1 MSTTNTLFVMVASIL
16 VFFMTPGLAFFY
28 GGMVS
33 RRNSVNTLLSVFFI
47 SGLAIILWVVL
58 GYSLSFNGNV
68 FGLVGNLHAMMMSN
82 VRLDQLT
89 TGKIPLGLYSLFQ
102 MMFAIITPAL
112 FVGAIVGRVRF
123 KFLMVFI
130 ICWSVCVYYPLVHM
144 IWGNG
149 LLSKLGALDFAGG
162 TVVHINAGITALV
175 LSIMVGP
182 RSHPEDEH
190 ANHSWILLGT
200 AILWIGWYGFNAGSA
215 LAINDV
221 AMQAMITTTIATA
234 ASMVAWQLLEVWRV
248 GHITLVG
255 TCSGALCGLVAIT
268 PAAGYVAIDSAL
280 WIGLIGSV
288 VSFLFVTLIKPKI
301 HLDDTLDAFGCHGV
315 SGIWGSIATGLFA
328 SHAINSHVTSDGL
341 FVGGGWHLFNIQLIT
356 TIIVIAWTFIIS
368 MLLIK
373 LISHW
378 MQIRVSSD
386 DEILGLDLSQHNEPL
401 HSTRLASERTE

>member
-47 SGLAIILWVVL
+47 SGLAIILWVTL

-200 AILWIGWYGFNAGSA
+200 AILWLGWYGFNAGSA

-221 AMQAMITTTIATA
+221 AMQVMITTTIATA

-288 VSFLFVTLIKPKI
+288 VSFLFVTLIKPRI

-328 SHAINSHVTSDGL
+328 SHAINGHVTSDGL
-341 FVGGGWHLFNIQLIT
+341 FVGGGWHLFSIQLLT
-356 TIIVIAWTFIIS
+356 TIIVIAWTLIIS

-373 LISHW
+373 FISYW
-378 MQIRVSSD
+378 MQIRFCSN

>member
-47 SGLAIILWVVL
+47 SGLAIILWVIL

-268 PAAGYVAIDSAL
+268 PAAGYVAIDGAI
-280 WIGLIGSV
+280 WIGLIGSI
-288 VSFLFVTLIKPKI
+288 VSFLFVTLIKPRI

-328 SHAINSHVTSDGL
+328 SHAINSDVTSDGL
-341 FVGGGWHLFNIQLIT
+341 FVGGGWHLFNI
-356 TIIVIAWTFIIS
+356 
-368 MLLIK
+368 
-373 LISHW
+373 
-378 MQIRVSSD
+378 
-386 DEILGLDLSQHNEPL
+386 
-401 HSTRLASERTE
+401 

>member
-288 VSFLFVTLIKPKI
+288 VSFLFVTLIKPRI

-315 SGIWGSIATGLFA
+315 IVESGVVLRRAYLP
-328 SHAINSHVTSDGL
+328 VM
-341 FVGGGWHLFNIQLIT
+341 QLT
-356 TIIVIAWTFIIS
+356 V
-368 MLLIK
+368 MLLVMAYLLVAVGIY
-373 LISHW
+373 LIF
-378 MQIRVSSD
+378 
-386 DEILGLDLSQHNEPL
+386 NY
-401 HSTRLASERTE
+401 

>member
-200 AILWIGWYGFNAGSA
+200 AILWIG
-215 LAINDV
+215 
-221 AMQAMITTTIATA
+221 
-234 ASMVAWQLLEVWRV
+234 
-248 GHITLVG
+248 
-255 TCSGALCGLVAIT
+255 
-268 PAAGYVAIDSAL
+268 
-280 WIGLIGSV
+280 
-288 VSFLFVTLIKPKI
+288 
-301 HLDDTLDAFGCHGV
+301 
-315 SGIWGSIATGLFA
+315 
-328 SHAINSHVTSDGL
+328 
-341 FVGGGWHLFNIQLIT
+341 
-356 TIIVIAWTFIIS
+356 
-368 MLLIK
+368 
-373 LISHW
+373 
-378 MQIRVSSD
+378 
-386 DEILGLDLSQHNEPL
+386 
-401 HSTRLASERTE
+401 

>member
-102 MMFAIITPAL
+102 MVFAIITPAL
-112 FVGAIVGRVRF
+112 FIGAIVGRVRF

-288 VSFLFVTLIKPKI
+288 VSFLFVTLIKPRI

-328 SHAINSHVTSDGL
+328 SHAINSDVTSDGL
-341 FVGGGWHLFNIQLIT
+341 FVGGGWYLFNIQLLT

>member
-47 SGLAIILWVVL
+47 SGLAIILWVAL

-341 FVGGGWHLFNIQLIT
+341 FVGGDWHLFNIQLLT
-356 TIIVIAWTFIIS
+356 TVIVIAWTFIIS

-373 LISHW
+373 LISYW

-401 HSTRLASERTE
+401 HSTRLASERSE

>member
-47 SGLAIILWVVL
+47 SGLAIILWVTL

-200 AILWIGWYGFNAGSA
+200 AILWLGWYGFNAGSA

-221 AMQAMITTTIATA
+221 AMQVMITTTIATA

-288 VSFLFVTLIKPKI
+288 VSFLFVTLIKPRI

-328 SHAINSHVTSDGL
+328 SHAINGHVTSDGL
-341 FVGGGWHLFNIQLIT
+341 FVGGGWHLFSIQLLT
-356 TIIVIAWTFIIS
+356 TIIVIAWTLIIS

-373 LISHW
+373 FISYW
-378 MQIRVSSD
+378 MQIRVSSN

-401 HSTRLASERTE
+401 YSTRLASERTE

>member
-47 SGLAIILWVVL
+47 SGLAIILWVTL

-82 VRLDQLT
+82 VRFDQLT

-200 AILWIGWYGFNAGSA
+200 AILWLGWYGFNAGSA

-221 AMQAMITTTIATA
+221 AMQVMITTTIATA

-288 VSFLFVTLIKPKI
+288 VSFLFVTLIKPRI

-328 SHAINSHVTSDGL
+328 SHAINGHVTSDGL
-341 FVGGGWHLFNIQLIT
+341 FVGGGWHLFSIQLLT
-356 TIIVIAWTFIIS
+356 TIIVIAWTLIIS
-368 MLLIK
+368 MILIK
-373 LISHW
+373 FISYW
-378 MQIRVSSD
+378 MQIRVSSN

-401 HSTRLASERTE
+401 YSTRLASERTE

>member
-130 ICWSVCVYYPLVHM
+130 ICWSICVYYPLVHM

-162 TVVHINAGITALV
+162 TVVHINAGITALA

-288 VSFLFVTLIKPKI
+288 VSFLFVTLIKPRI

-328 SHAINSHVTSDGL
+328 SHAINGHVTSDGL
-341 FVGGGWHLFNIQLIT
+341 FVGAGWYLFNIQLLT
-356 TIIVIAWTFIIS
+356 TIIVIAWTLIIS

-373 LISHW
+373 LISCW

-401 HSTRLASERTE
+401 HSTRLADERTE

>member
-1 MSTTNTLFVMVASIL
+1 
-16 VFFMTPGLAFFY
+16 
-28 GGMVS
+28 
-33 RRNSVNTLLSVFFI
+33 
-47 SGLAIILWVVL
+47 
-58 GYSLSFNGNV
+58 
-68 FGLVGNLHAMMMSN
+68 
-82 VRLDQLT
+82 
-89 TGKIPLGLYSLFQ
+89 
-102 MMFAIITPAL
+102 
-112 FVGAIVGRVRF
+112 
-123 KFLMVFI
+123 
-130 ICWSVCVYYPLVHM
+130 
-144 IWGNG
+144 
-149 LLSKLGALDFAGG
+149 
-162 TVVHINAGITALV
+162 
-175 LSIMVGP
+175 
-182 RSHPEDEH
+182 
-190 ANHSWILLGT
+190 
-200 AILWIGWYGFNAGSA
+200 
-215 LAINDV
+215 
-221 AMQAMITTTIATA
+221 MQAMITTTIATA

-288 VSFLFVTLIKPKI
+288 VSFLFVTLIKPRI

-328 SHAINSHVTSDGL
+328 SHAINSDVTSDGL
-341 FVGGGWHLFNIQLIT
+341 FVGGGWHLFNIQLLT

>member
-288 VSFLFVTLIKPKI
+288 VSFLFVTLIKPRI

-328 SHAINSHVTSDGL
+328 SHAINGHVTSDGL
-341 FVGGGWHLFNIQLIT
+341 FVGAGWYLFNIQLLT
-356 TIIVIAWTFIIS
+356 TIIVIAWTLIIS

-373 LISHW
+373 LISCW

-401 HSTRLASERTE
+401 HSTRLADERTE

>member
-47 SGLAIILWVVL
+47 SGLAIILWVTL

-200 AILWIGWYGFNAGSA
+200 AILWLGWYGFNAGSA

-221 AMQAMITTTIATA
+221 AMQVMITTTIATA

-288 VSFLFVTLIKPKI
+288 VSFLFVTLIKPRI

-328 SHAINSHVTSDGL
+328 SHAINGHVTSDGL
-341 FVGGGWHLFNIQLIT
+341 FVGGGWHLFSIQLLT
-356 TIIVIAWTFIIS
+356 TIIVIAWTLIIS

-373 LISHW
+373 FISYW
-378 MQIRVSSD
+378 MQIRVSSN

>member
-1 MSTTNTLFVMVASIL
+1 MSTTNTLFIMVASIL

-47 SGLAIILWVVL
+47 SGLAIILWVTL

-130 ICWSVCVYYPLVHM
+130 ICWSICVYYPLVHM

-162 TVVHINAGITALV
+162 TVVHINAGITALA

-288 VSFLFVTLIKPKI
+288 VSFLFVTLIKPRI

-328 SHAINSHVTSDGL
+328 SHTINGHVTSDGL
-341 FVGGGWHLFNIQLIT
+341 LVGGGWHLFNIQLLT

-373 LISHW
+373 LISYW
-378 MQIRVSSD
+378 MKIRVSSD